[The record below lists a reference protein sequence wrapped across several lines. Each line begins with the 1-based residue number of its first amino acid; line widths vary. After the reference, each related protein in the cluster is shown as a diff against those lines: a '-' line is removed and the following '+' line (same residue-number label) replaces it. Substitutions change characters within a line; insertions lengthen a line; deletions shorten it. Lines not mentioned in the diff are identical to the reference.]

1 MKNQEDEPR
10 EHVIKLDDHDV
21 RPSWRIAT
29 EEIIVDPVA
38 QERAKQQPVRQ
49 WKPKHGED
57 APAEDPPEP
66 VILEVFTSAARSRT
80 PKKVFFPGDTLRFN
94 IAHTMI
100 PGHEVVTFE
109 ADFRI
114 RRLKPVKS
122 ADDRGDFDIVFHPM
136 IILGRYAYDH
146 TWPSHVTYLTKTHP
160 LYPPEDVRGSRTE
173 VVEFV
178 VSQSMWAVHG
188 YWEFTGI
195 IQFPD
200 VTGRPFSLMSQWYY
214 SIESPHQ

>member
-1 MKNQEDEPR
+1 MKSQRDGSQQ
-10 EHVIKLDDHDV
+10 HVIQLDYQDIH
-21 RPSWRIAT
+21 PSWRIAT
-29 EEIIVDPVA
+29 EEIVVDPAA
-38 QERAKQQPVRQ
+38 QEKAKAPPVRQ
-49 WKPKHGED
+49 WKPKHGDD
-57 APAEDPPEP
+57 ALAEDPPEP
-66 VILEVFTSAARSRT
+66 VILEVFTSAAGSRT

-100 PGHEVVTFE
+100 PDHEVVTFE

-114 RRLKPVKS
+114 RRLSPVKS
-122 ADDRGDFDIVFHPM
+122 ADEAEDFDIVYHPM
-136 IILGRYAYDH
+136 VILDRYAYDH
-146 TWPSHVTYLTKTHP
+146 TWLSHVTSLTKIHP
-160 LYPPEDVRGSRTE
+160 LAPPADLRGTRTE
-173 VVEFV
+173 LVDYL

-200 VTGRPFSLMSQWYY
+200 VIGRPFSLMSHWYY